1 MQDSTDQHQV
11 VGSPKGTLKQSL
23 RRLSGKK
30 SPTVKGQLSSPTV
43 FPEKRGKAK
52 SLKKTDGS
60 IAIEESEKAK
70 PHEHRID
77 IGDEKSDLLGYVIFI
92 GKLTLDKKVKSSSV
106 DQQQEIGTSISNV
119 LEAKLTSKALIWG
132 SSILSINEVVSVSYH
147 AGVRYFTVHAYPTKR
162 RSCGFCCFLKPQR
175 VQKDFRFLASSSQEA
190 LQWVQGFADQQCSIN
205 SLPHPMTS
213 KKQEPDIVSDEP
225 LFDLPYIRCRSP
237 PSILVILNPRSGHG
251 RSSKVFHS
259 KVEPIFKLAGF
270 KMEVVRTTY
279 AGHARNL
286 ASTVDFS
293 TCPDGIVCIGG
304 DGIVNEVLNGL
315 LTREN
320 QQEAISMPIGVI
332 PAGSDNSLIWTVL
345 GVRDPISAAMAIVKG
360 GLTATDVL
368 TVKWIQNDITH
379 FGTTVSYFGFL
390 SDEFKSSAVLELSE
404 KYQKRCGPLRYFVA
418 GFLKFLC
425 LPKYSFDVE
434 YLPNTKVANPEAKNS
449 VEQHKI
455 DMSDLYLDI
464 MQRSRKEGLTRASSL
479 SSIDSIRTPGGDL
492 ETTGSTTASSEPSEF
507 VRALDS
513 KSKRLSLGRNLM
525 TEPDEVLHPQPHL
538 SSNPSGPR
546 TRSKSRTDRTWA
558 GLTVTTDAKS
568 SWAPT
573 SLYDKEDISS
583 TVSDPGPIWDSE
595 PKWDTQP
602 KWDAEPNWETEK
614 HIELPGPPLDDI
626 ELGMKEELVP
636 SLEEKWIVKKGR
648 FLAVLV
654 CNHSCKTVQSLSSQV
669 IAPKA
674 EHDDNCLDLLL
685 INGSGRLRLLKF
697 FMYLQFGRH
706 LSLPYVDYVK
716 VKSVKIKPAAN
727 TNNGCG
733 IDGELLHVDG
743 QALCSLLPE
752 QCRLIGRRALEHA

>member
-11 VGSPKGTLKQSL
+11 GDSPRGTLQQSL

-52 SLKKTDGS
+52 SLKKTDAS
-60 IAIEESEKAK
+60 IAIEDSEKAK

-77 IGDEKSDLLGYVIFI
+77 IGDEKSDLLGYVVFS
-92 GKLTLDKKVKSSSV
+92 GKLTLDKKAKSSSV
-106 DQQQEIGTSISNV
+106 DEQQESGTSISNV
-119 LEAKLTSKALIWG
+119 FEAKLTSKALIWG

-147 AGVRYFTVHAYPTKR
+147 AGVRYFTIHAYPTKR
-162 RSCGFCCFLKPQR
+162 RSCGLFLKPQR

-213 KKQEPDIVSDEP
+213 KKQEPDIVSGEP
-225 LFDLPYIRCRSP
+225 LFDLPYIRCSSP
-237 PSILVILNPRSGHG
+237 SSILVILNPRSGHG

-270 KMEVVRTTY
+270 KMEVVKTTY

-293 TCPDGIVCIGG
+293 TCPDGIVCVGG
-304 DGIVNEVLNGL
+304 DGIVNE
-315 LTREN
+315 
-320 QQEAISMPIGVI
+320 EAISMPIGVI
-332 PAGSDNSLIWTVL
+332 PAGSDNSFIWTVL

-368 TVKWIQNDITH
+368 VVKWIQNGITH

-390 SDEFKSSAVLELSE
+390 SDVLELSE
-404 KYQKRCGPLRYFVA
+404 KYQKRYGPLRYFVA

-434 YLPNTKVANPEAKNS
+434 YLPNTKVASPEAESS

-464 MQRSRKEGLTRASSL
+464 MRRSRKEGLTRASSL

-507 VRALDS
+507 VRALDP

-538 SSNPSGPR
+538 SSNPNGPR

-636 SLEEKWIVKKGR
+636 SLEEKWVVKKGR

-654 CNHSCKTVQSLSSQV
+654 CNLSCKTVQSLSSQV
-669 IAPKA
+669 VAPKA
-674 EHDDNCLDLLL
+674 EHDDKCLDLLL
-685 INGSGRLRLLKF
+685 INGSGRLRLLRF
-697 FMYLQFGRH
+697 FLYLQFGRH

-727 TNNGCG
+727 TNNRCG
-733 IDGELLHVDG
+733 IDGELLRVDG

-752 QCRLIGRRALEHA
+752 QCKLIGRRAKEQA